1 MIEFFVGLSVGLLV
15 ALFVWIRADTE
26 QTLLNQA
33 IYAGDAEPDEN
44 GNIGWVIK

>member
-15 ALFVWIRADTE
+15 ALFVWIRDDLERTK
-26 QTLLNQA
+26 LNKA
-33 IYAGDAEPDEN
+33 IYAGDAVPDEN